1 MTIPESIT
9 SKLVFEKRKNG
20 ELDIALD
27 LAQKLVAQSPNDE
40 WNKKALAW
48 CLIDLIKQEAKSD
61 RLSKANNYLRQLS
74 LINLE
79 QDEVLSKSRDYVASL
94 LNPNAKIIEQAKN
107 FSKIGE
113 FEEAV
118 RLYKSLFSS
127 HSLDEILHESYA
139 WDLYKF
145 SKKILDSAS
154 SNIDRVKRN
163 INDYLH
169 LTIDKPSLIHSLFLQ
184 LATTCNKE
192 GKLKLLSFLPL
203 WNLNFFR
210 EEDWDRYIAEDKKEF
225 PSKAEAAIQR
235 ATKEAST
242 TNNAKEL
249 EYLLP
254 YVDMAMRRHPDNLW
268 LQFGKTKVLI
278 ALGRHQEA
286 FSFAIE
292 GAKAKG
298 KEFWAWEL
306 LGDICQATDS
316 RLALSCYCKSL
327 LCSSDINFTAKVRIK
342 LAKLLVVSGLYEN
355 AKCEVH
361 QVICYREKEGQ
372 KIPSEALNISN
383 QPWYSATPLIDKNIE
398 LYKRHYKNAE
408 ELLFSSLPWS
418 NACAGES
425 YTLPGKDGKKDK
437 QKRSIYVQV
446 GSKILKGNTD
456 EIFYPYGQLGE
467 GVAIQV
473 KCEID
478 GNDRLKIHVVQNRNA
493 LEKWDIFP
501 ARVAVID
508 HVNEEKQ
515 LLSFVIDRRTRGT
528 LPLSSLQ
535 DAYRAGDLIEIKI
548 HQYDTDKGARL
559 NVLSAHPARE
569 IDSSPMRKVFSS
581 HVKVE
586 KEMGFTSDD
595 IFIHPG
601 LIKKHCIE
609 NTGHIDGVAV
619 MSLNEK
625 HNTWGW
631 KAVRIDCVIKA
642 EKDNQ

>member
-1 MTIPESIT
+1 M
-9 SKLVFEKRKNG
+9 RK
-20 ELDIALD
+20 
-27 LAQKLVAQSPNDE
+27 
-40 WNKKALAW
+40 
-48 CLIDLIKQEAKSD
+48 
-61 RLSKANNYLRQLS
+61 
-74 LINLE
+74 
-79 QDEVLSKSRDYVASL
+79 
-94 LNPNAKIIEQAKN
+94 
-107 FSKIGE
+107 
-113 FEEAV
+113 
-118 RLYKSLFSS
+118 
-127 HSLDEILHESYA
+127 
-139 WDLYKF
+139 
-145 SKKILDSAS
+145 
-154 SNIDRVKRN
+154 
-163 INDYLH
+163 
-169 LTIDKPSLIHSLFLQ
+169 
-184 LATTCNKE
+184 
-192 GKLKLLSFLPL
+192 
-203 WNLNFFR
+203 
-210 EEDWDRYIAEDKKEF
+210 
-225 PSKAEAAIQR
+225 
-235 ATKEAST
+235 
-242 TNNAKEL
+242 
-249 EYLLP
+249 
-254 YVDMAMRRHPDNLW
+254 HPDNLW

-298 KEFWAWEL
+298 KEYWAWEL
-306 LGDICQATDS
+306 LGDTCQATDS
-316 RLALSCYCKSL
+316 SLALSCYCKSL
-327 LCSSDINFTAKVRIK
+327 LCSSDINFTAKVRLK

-383 QPWYSATPLIDKNIE
+383 QPWYSATPLLDKNIE

-408 ELLFSSLPWS
+408 ELLVSSLPWLS
-418 NACAGES
+418 ACVGES

-446 GSKILKGNTD
+446 GSIIYKGKTD
-456 EIFYPYGQLGE
+456 ENVHTFGQLGD
-467 GVAIQV
+467 ALQV
-473 KCEID
+473 KAEID
-478 GNDRLKIHVVQNRNA
+478 ENKRIKIYAVQNRNA
-493 LEKWDIFP
+493 LDKWDIFP

-515 LLSFVIDRRTRGT
+515 LLSFVVDRRTRGT

-548 HQYDTDKGARL
+548 HQYDTDKGTRL

-601 LIKKHCIE
+601 LIKMHCIE
-609 NTGHIDGVAV
+609 NTDRIDGMAI